1 MSKSRGNVVDPMVMK
16 EKYSPEAFRYLLL
29 REGVPHNDGSRFIY
43 IFLTFIAFITFIF
56 LLKKKYLTLLHSEQP
71 NLYGILA
78 FLGAIVS
85 LQGGQGREKSGN
97 RVINQ
102 GSLEKTK
109 KSGTTTFRKNNS

>member
-43 IFLTFIAFITFIF
+43 IFLTFIAVKPFFC
-56 LLKKKYLTLLHSEQP
+56 KKKYLTQLHSEQP
-71 NLYGILA
+71 HLYGVLA
-78 FLGAIVS
+78 FLGAIAS

-97 RVINQ
+97 KVINQ

-109 KSGTTTFRKNNS
+109 KTGTTTFRKNNS